1 MLRLS
6 TPSPGGIGV
15 GKLAVL
21 FGALVVLS
29 VLFGIIERLW
39 PSKKGQRWWRSGIKT
54 DFLWWFFDPL
64 IGQGLAFIA
73 IAAVVVA
80 LAKLAGVPID
90 RTHIQQWM
98 SRDTVISSQPAAL
111 QAVEALLWFELIG
124 YWSHRAFHQV
134 NVLWRYHAIH
144 HSSTEVDWLSSVR
157 VHPVNEI
164 GSRLAQVI
172 PLVLVGYNAG
182 VVVTFV
188 PILTLYAIMLH
199 ANVSWDFGRLR
210 YLIGSP
216 VYHRWHHT
224 SEKEGLDK
232 DFAAMF
238 PFVDWMFGTLYFP
251 RDRQPLEFGVPGENI
266 PNNLLKQLVYPFRK
280 KGSYEDAA

>member
-1 MLRLS
+1 MGKIVGLV
-6 TPSPGGIGV
+6 IG
-15 GKLAVL
+15 
-21 FGALVVLS
+21 FVVLS
-29 VLFGIIERLW
+29 IAFGIVERCW
-39 PSKKGQRWWRSGIKT
+39 PGKKGQRWWRSGIKT
-54 DFLWWFFDPL
+54 DLGWWFVDP
-64 IGQGLAFIA
+64 IVGQGLAVLA
-73 IAAVVVA
+73 VAVVVVI
-80 LAKLAGVPID
+80 LARIAGVPID
-90 RTHIQQWM
+90 KEHVRAWI

-111 QAVEALLWFELIG
+111 QAVEALLWFDLMG

-134 NVLWRYHAIH
+134 GLLWRYHAIH

-164 GSRLAQVI
+164 GSRLAQTV

-188 PILTLYAIMLH
+188 PLLTFYAIMLH
-199 ANVSWDFGRLR
+199 ANVSWNFGKLR

-224 SEKEGLDK
+224 SEQEGLDK

-238 PFVDWMFGTLYFP
+238 PWMDWMFGTLYFP
-251 RDRQPLEFGVPGENI
+251 KDRQPMEFGILGEVV
-266 PNNLLKQLVYPFRK
+266 PNNLFKQLIYPFRK
-280 KGSYEDAA
+280 KGTYSTAVVSRSAGEQ

>member
-1 MLRLS
+1 M
-6 TPSPGGIGV
+6 

-21 FGALVVLS
+21 FGALVILS
-29 VLFGIIERLW
+29 ILFGIIERLW

-73 IAAVVVA
+73 VAAAVIA
-80 LAKLAGVPID
+80 LAKIAGVPID

-111 QAVEALLWFELIG
+111 QALEALLWFELIG

-134 NVLWRYHAIH
+134 SVLWRYHAIH

-164 GSRLAQVI
+164 GSRLAQVS

-182 VVVTFV
+182 VVVAFV

-199 ANVSWDFGRLR
+199 ANVSWNFGRLR
-210 YLIGSP
+210 YVIGSP

-238 PFVDWMFGTLYFP
+238 PFVDWIFGTLYFP
-251 RDRQPLEFGVPGENI
+251 ADRQPMQFGVPGEDI

-280 KGSYEDAA
+280 KGSYRDAA

>member
-1 MLRLS
+1 M
-6 TPSPGGIGV
+6 

-21 FGALVVLS
+21 FGALVILS
-29 VLFGIIERLW
+29 ILFGIIERLW

-73 IAAVVVA
+73 VAAAVIA
-80 LAKLAGVPID
+80 LAKIAGVPID

-111 QAVEALLWFELIG
+111 QALEALLWFELIG

-134 NVLWRYHAIH
+134 SVLWRYHAIH

-182 VVVTFV
+182 VVVAFV

-199 ANVSWDFGRLR
+199 ANVSWNFGRLR
-210 YLIGSP
+210 YVIGSP

-238 PFVDWMFGTLYFP
+238 PFVDWIFGTLYFP
-251 RDRQPLEFGVPGENI
+251 ADRQPMQFGVPGEDI

-280 KGSYEDAA
+280 KGSYRDAA